1 MISIAV
7 TGGAACGKSAFCKRF
22 EGFVSGDG
30 CRIFSSDEIVA
41 ELLETPE
48 IVSAI
53 QDIPDAAP
61 LVSKGRVEKRSLRK
75 LVFENSGFREN
86 LESILHPRV
95 LDRLQVLTG
104 RLRSERVV
112 VLIEVPLLYEVEF
125 PVSRDVDLVVA
136 ASPKT
141 QNDRLTR
148 LRGLDP
154 DLARRILSSQ
164 LPIEE
169 KIERGGLVVWNDGSE
184 AVFNNQIR
192 HLADRCQPYLN
203 E

>member
-22 EGFVSGDG
+22 EGFVPGDG

-75 LVFENSGFREN
+75 LVFENSGFR
-86 LESILHPRV
+86 
-95 LDRLQVLTG
+95 
-104 RLRSERVV
+104 
-112 VLIEVPLLYEVEF
+112 
-125 PVSRDVDLVVA
+125 
-136 ASPKT
+136 
-141 QNDRLTR
+141 
-148 LRGLDP
+148 
-154 DLARRILSSQ
+154 
-164 LPIEE
+164 
-169 KIERGGLVVWNDGSE
+169 
-184 AVFNNQIR
+184 
-192 HLADRCQPYLN
+192 
-203 E
+203 

>member
-1 MISIAV
+1 M
-7 TGGAACGKSAFCKRF
+7 
-22 EGFVSGDG
+22 
-30 CRIFSSDEIVA
+30 
-41 ELLETPE
+41 
-48 IVSAI
+48 
-53 QDIPDAAP
+53 
-61 LVSKGRVEKRSLRK
+61 
-75 LVFENSGFREN
+75 
-86 LESILHPRV
+86 
-95 LDRLQVLTG
+95 LTG